1 MKHAAIKCF
10 FLLLDPSYL
19 KCILVSLVV
28 VVVLWTFPS
37 LFSIASWNRR
47 PCEQDLDDLDH
58 IELPQ
63 SLEDEEGG
71 FGGDLADLDQDLDQY
86 KD

>member
-1 MKHAAIKCF
+1 MKNAATKCF

-19 KCILVSLVV
+19 KHIPVFWVV
-28 VVVLWTFPS
+28 VFLWTFPT
-37 LFSIASWNRR
+37 LYFFASWNRR
-47 PCEQDLDDLDH
+47 QCEQDLDDLDH

-71 FGGDLADLDQDLDQY
+71 FGGDLADLDEDLDQY

>member
-1 MKHAAIKCF
+1 MIAYECDES
-10 FLLLDPSYL
+10 FLLLHFWQCGVEPSF
-19 KCILVSLVV
+19 SLS
-28 VVVLWTFPS
+28 VLIS
-37 LFSIASWNRR
+37 
-47 PCEQDLDDLDH
+47 QDLDDLDH

-71 FGGDLADLDQDLDQY
+71 FGGDLGDLDGEDDLEQY